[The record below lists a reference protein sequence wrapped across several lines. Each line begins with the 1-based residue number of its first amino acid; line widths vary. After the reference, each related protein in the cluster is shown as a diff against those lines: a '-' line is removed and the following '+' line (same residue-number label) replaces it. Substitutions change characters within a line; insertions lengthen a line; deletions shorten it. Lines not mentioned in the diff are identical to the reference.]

1 MLNTC
6 KNGCRDIGR
15 LEEEDDFR
23 ICTSVNQN
31 EVFCYHSVEE
41 YFLLSTTTILLY
53 HLSSFRSVCK
63 NDNNNKMLHLID
75 PYFYQE
81 EYTTVRYP
89 ILEFIPVQCYTT
101 FREQNWLALIKCCL
115 ITILQKQNMH
125 RKALLFFIEKY
136 YNTAASNVAS
146 YACATQVPS
155 ETLIVV

>member
-1 MLNTC
+1 M
-6 KNGCRDIGR
+6 
-15 LEEEDDFR
+15 
-23 ICTSVNQN
+23 SQN

-63 NDNNNKMLHLID
+63 NNNNNLLHLIG
-75 PYFYQE
+75 PSFYQE

-101 FREQNWLALIKCCL
+101 FSEQNWLVLIKCCL

-125 RKALLFFIEKY
+125 RKALLFVIEKY

-146 YACATQVPS
+146 YACATQVPT